1 MAKKKTIIEPPVEE
15 TKDRSIQ
22 WGGTKQ
28 ELILEKTPPTK
39 AQRHRCK
46 GTKCIDAF
54 QESKRFTR

>member
-54 QESKRFTR
+54 QES